1 MFDHPFCRVLAA
13 LASVLLASGCAM
25 QAPRYQPSI
34 DNVEAL
40 KATPRSLAVGTFT
53 VQAGTS
59 PSIGLRGSSMNSP
72 IGSDYAAYLAD
83 ALRQELMLAGKLD
96 AKSMIEV
103 SGQLLKNDIAAGGI
117 VTNSAEIEARF
128 VVKNSGV
135 SRFDKIKRAES
146 SWESSFIGAVA
157 IPKAQQQY
165 PLIVQKLL
173 TSLWSDPDFQA
184 ALK

>member
-83 ALRQELMLAGKLD
+83 ALRQELTLAGKLD
-96 AKSMIEV
+96 AKSTIEV
-103 SGQLLKNDIAAGGI
+103 SGQLLKNDIAAGGFM
-117 VTNSAEIEARF
+117 TNSAEIEARF
-128 VVKNSGV
+128 IVKNSGV
-135 SRFDKIKRAES
+135 PRFDKVKRAEM

-173 TSLWSDPDFQA
+173 ASLWSDADFQA
-184 ALK
+184 SLK